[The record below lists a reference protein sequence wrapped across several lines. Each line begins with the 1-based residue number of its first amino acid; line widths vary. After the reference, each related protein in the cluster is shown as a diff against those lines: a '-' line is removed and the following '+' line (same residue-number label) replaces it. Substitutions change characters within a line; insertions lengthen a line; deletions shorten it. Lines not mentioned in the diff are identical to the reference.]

1 MDTFWKSR
9 WAGREALFKA
19 SEIRDILRIVDRPE
33 VISFAGGLPAPELFP
48 VEEFRAACERTLAA
62 HGDIA
67 LQYGSVEGYVPLREM
82 IARHV
87 SRLGIEVGLDNVLIT
102 SGTQQ
107 SLDLIGRLFLD
118 DGDVV
123 VCEEPT
129 YLGAIQAWRP
139 YGPRFVTLPVDEDGT
154 RIEQLEDM
162 LRQNSPKFLYL
173 MPNFQNPA
181 GVTLS
186 ELRRQ
191 RVVELAARYQVPI
204 VEDDPNVQLRFGGE
218 HLTPLYVLDADRR
231 PPGRPEARSDQ
242 AHVLYLGTFSKLLA
256 PGLRVGWV
264 VGPKSVIA
272 ELVLA
277 KQGVDM
283 HTSTLT
289 QVLAHEVGRN
299 GFLDRHVGAL
309 CRVYRER
316 RDAML
321 QALEV
326 GMPAGVRW
334 THPDG
339 GLFLWLTFPE
349 RIDAESLLPRAL
361 ERGVAYVPGAT
372 FHVAGGGSNTARL
385 NFSHSDP
392 ERIRAGVERLG
403 RVVEEALAGAGP
415 RVL

>member
-1 MDTFWKSR
+1 
-9 WAGREALFKA
+9 
-19 SEIRDILRIVDRPE
+19 
-33 VISFAGGLPAPELFP
+33 
-48 VEEFRAACERTLAA
+48 
-62 HGDIA
+62 
-67 LQYGSVEGYVPLREM
+67 
-82 IARHV
+82 
-87 SRLGIEVGLDNVLIT
+87 
-102 SGTQQ
+102 
-107 SLDLIGRLFLD
+107 
-118 DGDVV
+118 
-123 VCEEPT
+123 
-129 YLGAIQAWRP
+129 
-139 YGPRFVTLPVDEDGT
+139 VDEDGA
-154 RIEQLEDM
+154 RIDQLEEV
-162 LRQNSPKFLYL
+162 LRRETPKLLYL
-173 MPNFQNPA
+173 IPNFQNPA

-191 RVVELAARYQVPI
+191 RVVELAARYRVPI
-204 VEDDPNVQLRFGGE
+204 VEDDPNAQLRFDGD
-218 HLTPLYVLDADRR
+218 HLTPLYVLDADRLQA
-231 PPGRPEARSDQ
+231 GGPEAPGDE

-256 PGLRVGWV
+256 PGLRIGWV
-264 VGPKSVIA
+264 VGPESVTA

-277 KQGVDM
+277 KQGADL
-283 HTSTLT
+283 HTGTLA
-289 QVLAHEVGRN
+289 QVLTYEVARG
-299 GFLDRHVGAL
+299 GFLDRHARVL
-309 CRVYRER
+309 CQEYRAR

-349 RIDAESLLPRAL
+349 QIDAANLLPRAL

-372 FHVAGGGSNTARL
+372 FHAAGGGRHTARL